1 MIDLNQETFKQKINE
16 FALIE
21 FWSSACSV
29 CDKAE
34 IYLDKLLKAYSD
46 KIFIAK
52 VNLDKTTQLIETYSI
67 TKLPTF
73 ILFRNSLEIARIQ
86 GFRNEQDIEK
96 MMRQH
101 F

>member
-1 MIDLNQETFKQKINE
+1 MIDLNQEAFNRQIKE

-34 IYLDKLLKAYSD
+34 VYLDKLVKAYGS

-52 VNLDKTTQLIETYSI
+52 TNLDKTAQFIETYSI
-67 TKLPTF
+67 SKLPTF

-96 MMRQH
+96 MIRQH